1 MNNSNKLNIKEKND
15 TINNIKPNKDS
26 ISSLNEVIASQKAEI
41 NNLKEN
47 VNDSKKIIDQQKNEI
62 MNLKKKI
69 EEINNNSSLS
79 ENFNRNELMCINF
92 TSMDQKINYAI
103 PCVGNDIF
111 ATIEEKLYQEYPEY
125 RKTNNTFLANGVEI
139 LRFQTISENKIGN
152 GKPVLLIVPS

>member
-41 NNLKEN
+41 NNLKEK

-69 EEINNNSSLS
+69 EEINNNSSPS
-79 ENFNRNELMCINF
+79 ENFNRNEL
-92 TSMDQKINYAI
+92 
-103 PCVGNDIF
+103 
-111 ATIEEKLYQEYPEY
+111 
-125 RKTNNTFLANGVEI
+125 
-139 LRFQTISENKIGN
+139 
-152 GKPVLLIVPS
+152 